1 VNRESEIVNRK
12 GHEPTQPECCIAC
25 GKRVERVPAGCDSRF
40 SIPDSRISR
49 GFTLIEVL
57 AAIALL
63 AIAFAIGLGALGKSA
78 QNAAHAAALDAA
90 VEHAQSLFAE
100 QGLTGPLKNASTEGT
115 FDDGMRWTL
124 KVRAL
129 PKPPQQGTATTV
141 ALQQGGVMMAQAANI
156 ELWQLDATVQY
167 GAGRVLRLSTQRA
180 QAAPPQGSDE

>member
-1 VNRESEIVNRK
+1 MITC
-12 GHEPTQPECCIAC
+12 P
-25 GKRVERVPAGCDSRF
+25 
-40 SIPDSRISR
+40 R

-78 QNAAHAAALDAA
+78 QNAGRAAALDAA

-100 QGLTGPLKNASTEGT
+100 QGLIAPLKDENTGGT

-124 KVRAL
+124 KVHAL
-129 PKPPQQGTATTV
+129 PRPAQGTGTAAVT
-141 ALQQGGVMMAQAANI
+141 LQQGGPMMAQAPGI
-156 ELWQLDATVQY
+156 DLYQLDATVQY

-180 QAAPPQGSDE
+180 QAAPPQGTDD

>member
-1 VNRESEIVNRK
+1 LRNARAQSRNVRHAKVNLTPCFTRS
-12 GHEPTQPECCIAC
+12 
-25 GKRVERVPAGCDSRF
+25 S
-40 SIPDSRISR
+40 

-100 QGLTGPLKNASTEGT
+100 QGLIGPLKKEDTEGT
-115 FDDGMRWTL
+115 FGDGMRWTL

-129 PKPPQQGTATTV
+129 PRPAQGTDAAVT
-141 ALQQGGVMMAQAANI
+141 LQQQGGAMMAQAANI
-156 ELWQLDATVQY
+156 ELYQLDVTVQY
-167 GAGRVLRLSTQRA
+167 GAGRVLRLSTRRA
-180 QAAPPQGSDE
+180 QAAPPDENRE

>member
-1 VNRESEIVNRK
+1 MTTR
-12 GHEPTQPECCIAC
+12 T
-25 GKRVERVPAGCDSRF
+25 
-40 SIPDSRISR
+40 R

-100 QGLTGPLKNASTEGT
+100 QGLLAPLKDESTEGA

-124 KVRAL
+124 KVHML
-129 PKPPQQGTATTV
+129 PRPTQGAGAAAVT
-141 ALQQGGVMMAQAANI
+141 LQQGGGAMMAQAANI
-156 ELWQLDATVQY
+156 DLYQLDVAVQY
-167 GAGRVLRLSTQRA
+167 GAGRLLRLSTQRA
-180 QAAPPQGSDE
+180 QAAPPRGTDE

>member
-1 VNRESEIVNRK
+1 MITR
-12 GHEPTQPECCIAC
+12 A
-25 GKRVERVPAGCDSRF
+25 
-40 SIPDSRISR
+40 R

-78 QNAAHAAALDAA
+78 QNAARAAALDAA

-100 QGLTGPLKNASTEGT
+100 QGLVAPLKNASTEGT

-129 PKPPQQGTATTV
+129 PRPAQGTGAAVT
-141 ALQQGGVMMAQAANI
+141 LQQGGLMMAQAANI

-167 GAGRVLRLSTQRA
+167 GAGRVLRLATQRA
-180 QAAPPQGSDE
+180 QAAPPQDTDQ

>member
-1 VNRESEIVNRK
+1 MTTKPGSGSLLRAAPFATAHRRCAKVNLTPCFTRPS
-12 GHEPTQPECCIAC
+12 
-25 GKRVERVPAGCDSRF
+25 
-40 SIPDSRISR
+40 

-100 QGLTGPLKNASTEGT
+100 QGLIGPLKNENTEGA
-115 FDDGMRWTL
+115 FGDGMRWTL
-124 KVRAL
+124 KVHVL
-129 PKPPQQGTATTV
+129 PRPAGTGAAVT
-141 ALQQGGVMMAQAANI
+141 LQQGGAMMAQAANI
-156 ELWQLDATVQY
+156 ELWQIDATVQY

-180 QAAPPQGSDE
+180 QAAPPDENRE

>member
-1 VNRESEIVNRK
+1 MSER
-12 GHEPTQPECCIAC
+12 P
-25 GKRVERVPAGCDSRF
+25 
-40 SIPDSRISR
+40 R

-78 QNAAHAAALDAA
+78 QNAVRAVALDAA

-100 QGLTGPLKNASTEGT
+100 QGMVAPLKDESTEGT

-124 KVRAL
+124 KVHAL
-129 PKPPQQGTATTV
+129 PRSAQRAGAAAV
-141 ALQQGGVMMAQAANI
+141 ALQQGGVMMAQAAAI

-180 QAAPPQGSDE
+180 QAAPARDADE